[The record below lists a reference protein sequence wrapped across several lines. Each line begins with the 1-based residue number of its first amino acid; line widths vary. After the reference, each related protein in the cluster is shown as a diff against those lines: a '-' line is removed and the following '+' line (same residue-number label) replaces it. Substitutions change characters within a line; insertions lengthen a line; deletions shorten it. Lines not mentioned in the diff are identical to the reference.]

1 MNKTIDISLAGI
13 LFHLEESAYY
23 KLKKYLKAVRNS
35 LQNTDDVDEVM
46 NEIEARI
53 AELLLQKQTHPQQ
66 VINEKNI
73 EEIIAVMGQPEDYEE
88 EAEPTPQPKGFKKA
102 LFRDMDH
109 SVIAGVAAG
118 LAHYLGIDVTLMR
131 LIFIILLFVTHGS
144 FILIYLLLWIV
155 IPKAKTAS
163 DKLKM
168 KGETVNVDNIVEQVE
183 EEAPKKKVKI
193 GETIENTTH
202 EFGSILIKII
212 GFLLVLIT
220 GLVLISL
227 LVSAV
232 SIIPFAQTNLQFID
246 SDIYPYLNLPIGWI
260 GVLSIILVSFPFLLL
275 FILGFKMLFPNS
287 KSFGKNFWLISGTIW
302 FLVLLFF
309 ISKAT
314 AFIAQKGTT
323 AKIVAVTIKIP
334 AVKDTLSISQQDLL
348 PHLLKNEQ
356 RANKHIRFIFHPA
369 TDTRYGLKIIKESQ
383 GKNNKHA
390 RENARE
396 ISFPYQTDSLQTTLT
411 VSNYYSFPTTDFL
424 ANHAI
429 YIHIY
434 IPENKTVHLSKY
446 TSQRSPGNCKGSSYI
461 QNKKGKLYCDG
472 QIYEEHDSSYLAPE
486 ENEIITINVDDAQI
500 KITKNGVDIISND
513 KQDNLARIVI
523 DKKGINIKAKEQSGD
538 SAIMKIGENGIIIKT
553 NENEQ

>member
-88 EAEPTPQPKGFKKA
+88 EAEPTPQPKSIKKA

-131 LIFIILLFVTHGS
+131 LIFIVLLFVTHGS

-183 EEAPKKKVKI
+183 EESPKKKVKI

-202 EFGSILIKII
+202 EAGKIFTKIIGLFIAFVTGSILLGLFISIITLTPLSGTKFIINNGMSEYISISPELINILLGVII
-212 GFLLVLIT
+212 GLPLALVFLSGIKMVFPNTKSINSNILIMAGT
-220 GLVLISL
+220 FWFLSL
-227 LVSAV
+227 LYLLSQTPWNFKNKAV
-232 SIIPFAQTNLQFID
+232 QTVQ
-246 SDIYPYLNLPIGWI
+246 
-260 GVLSIILVSFPFLLL
+260 V
-275 FILGFKMLFPNS
+275 
-287 KSFGKNFWLISGTIW
+287 KNMINWTP
-302 FLVLLFF
+302 
-309 ISKAT
+309 
-314 AFIAQKGTT
+314 Q
-323 AKIVAVTIKIP
+323 
-334 AVKDTLSISQQDLL
+334 KDTLYIDTQPLIPELIEDSITDNRIYYKFYPSKDSMFHFQIY
-348 PHLLKNEQ
+348 KKISSGFKTAGMKINANE
-356 RANKHIRFIFHPA
+356 
-369 TDTRYGLKIIKESQ
+369 IKY
-383 GKNNKHA
+383 K
-390 RENARE
+390 
-396 ISFPYQTDSLQTTLT
+396 YQMDSLQNQWIFARKMSYSKTLNFGEKE
-411 VSNYYSFPTTDFL
+411 VL
-424 ANHAI
+424 I
-429 YIHIY
+429 KIY
-434 IPENKTVHLSKY
+434 IPENKYVHIDKIVAAHAKKTPCKQPEIMVNKNQKLKCLSEYSGELDPEK
-446 TSQRSPGNCKGSSYI
+446 SIKISGKNLHI
-461 QNKKGKLYCDG
+461 QTGTNGVH
-472 QIYEEHDSSYLAPE
+472 IYARDDNNEKALISVD
-486 ENEIITINVDDAQI
+486 ENGVEIKAQDKNGEGAQI
-500 KITKNGVDIISND
+500 
-513 KQDNLARIVI
+513 
-523 DKKGINIKAKEQSGD
+523 
-538 SAIMKIGENGIIIKT
+538 KIGENGIIIKT